1 VTSSPTIPGSPVRQ
15 ALLRLSR
22 GARLDDA
29 LVAAAFA
36 QVMRGEASPAEAA
49 GLLMGLRVQGE
60 TANEIAGAVRALRAA
75 MVQVPAVEGPLI
87 DTCGTGGGT
96 VPTFNVSTAAAF
108 VAVAA
113 GARVA
118 KHGNRSHTSRCG
130 SADLMEALGI
140 DLMIDADRA
149 AALLERAGMAFL
161 FAPAFHPAMK
171 HLGPVRH
178 ALGVPTIMNLI
189 GPLVNPAGV
198 TRQVI
203 GVADAERAPVI
214 AAALARLDME
224 HALVVHAAV
233 GMDEIAPSGPTLVWE
248 VRGDRVDATQVDP
261 ASIGLAHDD
270 LAALAGGD
278 PAENADRIRR
288 LFERPDD
295 DPAGFAAVAL
305 NAGAAIYVAGLA
317 DDLRAGTE
325 RAVDA
330 MRRGAAA
337 EALERLVREGGVS
350 TS

>member
-1 VTSSPTIPGSPVRQ
+1 MTSSPTISGSPVRL

-29 LVAAAFA
+29 LVADAFA

-60 TANEIAGAVRALRAA
+60 TANEVAGAVRALRAA
-75 MVQVPAVEGPLI
+75 MVRVPAVDGPLI

-96 VPTFNVSTAAAF
+96 VSTFNVSTAAAI

-140 DLMIDADRA
+140 DLMIDGNRA
-149 AALLERAGMAFL
+149 AALLERVGMAFL

-171 HLGPVRH
+171 HLAPVRH

-189 GPLVNPAGV
+189 GPLANPAGV
-198 TRQVI
+198 TRQVV

-214 AAALARLDME
+214 AAALARLGME

-233 GMDEIAPSGPTLVWE
+233 GMDEIAPTGATLVWE
-248 VRGDRVDATQVDP
+248 VRGDRVDATQFDP
-261 ASIGLAHDD
+261 ATIGLAHDD
-270 LAALAGGD
+270 LSALAGGD
-278 PAENADRIRR
+278 PPENAARVRR
-288 LFERPDD
+288 LLESPRDG
-295 DPAGFAAVAL
+295 PAGFAAVAL
-305 NAGAAIYVAGLA
+305 NAGAGIYVAGLA
-317 DDLRAGTE
+317 GDLRDGAE
-325 RAVDA
+325 RAAEA
-330 MRRGAAA
+330 MRSGAAA